1 MPTYTYKARDKDN
14 KLIVGTIDS
23 QTEESAAN
31 LLSDKGLVPT
41 GMVVKE
47 KFKGFDRLIIKHSS
61 VSLKTLMI
69 FSKELSIMISAGIPI
84 ARAFKT
90 LVDEEV
96 NLKFSTIIAGIAK
109 DIEDGEPLHKSF
121 QKYPDVFPSMYISA
135 VKAGEASGSLDR
147 MLIKLSDQLESDY
160 ETILRIRS
168 AMAYPIFILAVL
180 VFTAAVVTIWV
191 LPQIKTVFDEAS
203 AQLPL
208 ITRIILSI
216 SDIVR
221 ANGIST
227 ILILGILV
235 YFLRLWM
242 KTDKGKIT
250 LDNMKL
256 VIPVFNNIYKKVYMD
271 HFTGTLATLLSGGL
285 PILESLD
292 IVADGMNNRF
302 YKESI
307 LRVRDKIKDGA
318 TLSKPLREDPLFP
331 KMIPQMI
338 AIGEETGK
346 IDEILLKLSKFYHS
360 EVDNT
365 IKGASSL
372 IEPIM
377 LLLIGVGVG
386 FLVATIILPIYNLS
400 QVF

>member
-1 MPTYTYKARDKDN
+1 
-14 KLIVGTIDS
+14 
-23 QTEESAAN
+23 
-31 LLSDKGLVPT
+31 
-41 GMVVKE
+41 
-47 KFKGFDRLIIKHSS
+47 
-61 VSLKTLMI
+61 
-69 FSKELSIMISAGIPI
+69 
-84 ARAFKT
+84 
-90 LVDEEV
+90 
-96 NLKFSTIIAGIAK
+96 
-109 DIEDGEPLHKSF
+109 
-121 QKYPDVFPSMYISA
+121 
-135 VKAGEASGSLDR
+135 
-147 MLIKLSDQLESDY
+147 
-160 ETILRIRS
+160 
-168 AMAYPIFILAVL
+168 
-180 VFTAAVVTIWV
+180 
-191 LPQIKTVFDEAS
+191 
-203 AQLPL
+203 
-208 ITRIILSI
+208 
-216 SDIVR
+216 
-221 ANGIST
+221 
-227 ILILGILV
+227 
-235 YFLRLWM
+235 
-242 KTDKGKIT
+242 
-250 LDNMKL
+250 
-256 VIPVFNNIYKKVYMD
+256 MD